1 MVGCVCSTH
10 FDINALKKSCV
21 LTMLCVFFCV
31 CPNRDALQAEVEEK
45 KAEIDQLGSELEE
58 SRSENEEGKKVQ
70 AEQGLEIEKLKAA
83 LAEERANVENER
95 EAKQE
100 AIGERCVCVYVE
112 CVGVYV
118 C

>member
-1 MVGCVCSTH
+1 MWMCLAEAIWYQGASKT
-10 FDINALKKSCV
+10 SCV
-21 LTMLCVFFCV
+21 LRMFCACG
-31 CPNRDALQAEVEEK
+31 CPYRDALQAEVEEK

-58 SRSENEEGKKVQ
+58 SRSEIEEAKKVQ

-100 AIGERCVCVYVE
+100 AIGERCVCLYVA
-112 CVGVYV
+112 CIRV
-118 C
+118 CCM

>member
-1 MVGCVCSTH
+1 
-10 FDINALKKSCV
+10 
-21 LTMLCVFFCV
+21 MLCVFLCV
-31 CPNRDALQAEVEEK
+31 CPNSDALQAEVEEK

-112 CVGVYV
+112 CLCFCVRLEGGESMQ
-118 C
+118 